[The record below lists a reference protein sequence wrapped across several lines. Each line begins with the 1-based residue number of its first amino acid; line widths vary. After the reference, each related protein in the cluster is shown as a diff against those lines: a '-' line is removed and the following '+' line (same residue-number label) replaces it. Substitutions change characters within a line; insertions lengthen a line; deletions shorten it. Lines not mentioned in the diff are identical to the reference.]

1 MFWSREFGSR
11 RFRLSTDWFSRMSR
25 LPAAEDYV
33 KLYTDGACSGNPGPG
48 GWAFIL
54 EHPASG
60 KILERF
66 GADPHTTNN
75 RMEIEGALRGLEILK
90 RPCRV
95 ELVTDSQYLAK
106 GINEW
111 LPGWRANGYRR
122 REGNKL
128 KPLVNDDLWRA
139 VDSLLARHQV
149 RVVHVRGHAGHP
161 QNERCDQL
169 AVAAY
174 KSLGRRSASSAA
186 QDVNQP
192 GRQARSPERSVQQRS
207 WSSPELAE
215 SKTISQSESPEI
227 SAKPAEAELPAQ
239 RPPDFE
245 SIATAPIEP
254 VPAGSAKKP
263 RSKAASPR
271 TPRARKT
278 ATPAAADPLA
288 SAVPEVPAAEPVK
301 AIEQVVEHS
310 EAAPKRRTAPK
321 ARSAPK
327 KRTPAKRQPEIDF
340 PDPDHEPREPARWD
354 PDDSDA

>member
-1 MFWSREFGSR
+1 
-11 RFRLSTDWFSRMSR
+11 MSR

-54 EHPASG
+54 EHPATG
-60 KILERF
+60 KVLERF
-66 GADPHTTNN
+66 GAEAHTTNN

-139 VDSLLARHQV
+139 VDALLARHQV

-174 KSLGRRSASSAA
+174 KSLGRKSASGSTPAGTGPRPPVAPVTSVQERSWPSDHISEPELPSIPSVRPVVDSVKSAQSHLISSEREELVEEIESRTKPKLAEKKAAGSAA
-186 QDVNQP
+186 PKKPRAQASRSKKASTPKAAEAQTPVVTPPSLPAVSLP
-192 GRQARSPERSVQQRS
+192 GE
-207 WSSPELAE
+207 E
-215 SKTISQSESPEI
+215 TT
-227 SAKPAEAELPAQ
+227 SAKPRKVA
-239 RPPDFE
+239 
-245 SIATAPIEP
+245 
-254 VPAGSAKKP
+254 KP
-263 RSKAASPR
+263 R
-271 TPRARKT
+271 
-278 ATPAAADPLA
+278 AT
-288 SAVPEVPAAEPVK
+288 
-301 AIEQVVEHS
+301 
-310 EAAPKRRTAPK
+310 
-321 ARSAPK
+321 PK
-327 KRTPAKRQPEIDF
+327 KRTTAKRQPEIEF
-340 PDPDHEPREPARWD
+340 PDSDGDAHEPARWD
-354 PDDSDA
+354 PDEV

>member
-1 MFWSREFGSR
+1 
-11 RFRLSTDWFSRMSR
+11 MSR
-25 LPAAEDYV
+25 LPAAEDFV

-60 KILERF
+60 KVLERF
-66 GADPHTTNN
+66 GAEPNTTNN

-128 KPLVNDDLWRA
+128 KPLQNDDLWRA
-139 VDSLLARHQV
+139 VDNLLARHQV

-174 KSLGRRSASSAA
+174 KSLGRRSAAASS
-186 QDVNQP
+186 QRP
-192 GRQARSPERSVQQRS
+192 GRMIEPTVSIDPALHAKAEPVDSGQPPERQ
-207 WSSPELAE
+207 A
-215 SKTISQSESPEI
+215 PEI
-227 SAKPAEAELPAQ
+227 AVSFEADRPEVRTKAVSERPEIEVDSGVSAPVESVPIPAETRTP
-239 RPPDFE
+239 
-245 SIATAPIEP
+245 
-254 VPAGSAKKP
+254 K
-263 RSKAASPR
+263 PR
-271 TPRARKT
+271 TPRTRKAASEKIPASRRAEPAEPT
-278 ATPAAADPLA
+278 SEAGSALLAGESVETPAPRAAAKP
-288 SAVPEVPAAEPVK
+288 
-301 AIEQVVEHS
+301 
-310 EAAPKRRTAPK
+310 
-321 ARSAPK
+321 RSAPK
-327 KRTPAKRQPEIDF
+327 KRTATPKRPKPSIQPEIDF
-340 PDPDHEPREPARWD
+340 TDSTDEPREPARWD
-354 PDDSDA
+354 PDDAID

>member
-1 MFWSREFGSR
+1 
-11 RFRLSTDWFSRMSR
+11 MSR

-54 EHPASG
+54 EHPATG

-174 KSLGRRSASSAA
+174 KSLGRRSPAA
-186 QDVNQP
+186 P
-192 GRQARSPERSVQQRS
+192 
-207 WSSPELAE
+207 
-215 SKTISQSESPEI
+215 SESP
-227 SAKPAEAELPAQ
+227 KTTRPHVPAEPAMQHRTWSPAEPGGPSAVSGTGSMAASVRPAEVEM
-239 RPPDFE
+239 PTA
-245 SIATAPIEP
+245 SIPNIEP
-254 VPAGSAKKP
+254 VSSTTEEPAAAAAPKKSRAKT
-263 RSKAASPR
+263 ASPR
-271 TPRARKT
+271 TTRARK
-278 ATPAAADPLA
+278 PAAPPA
-288 SAVPEVPAAEPVK
+288 SESHAPVESQAAMPEAAPSKK
-301 AIEQVVEHS
+301 AGEAEVEV
-310 EAAPKRRTAPK
+310 APKRRAAPK
-321 ARSAPK
+321 SRTAPK
-327 KRTPAKRQPEIDF
+327 KRATAKRQPEIEF
-340 PDPDHEPREPARWD
+340 PDPDLEPREPSRWD
-354 PDDSDA
+354 PDEMDH

>member
-1 MFWSREFGSR
+1 
-11 RFRLSTDWFSRMSR
+11 MSR
-25 LPAAEDYV
+25 LPAAEDFV

-60 KILERF
+60 KVIERF
-66 GADPHTTNN
+66 GAEPNTTNN

-128 KPLVNDDLWRA
+128 KPLQNDDQWRA
-139 VDSLLARHQV
+139 VDALLARHQV

-174 KSLGRRSASSAA
+174 KTLGRRAAAGTAAAQARPARAIEPASAVEPDLRSKSQPIEVEEPAQQITRDLPATFEPDRPGISSRASDRAGIETASS
-186 QDVNQP
+186 
-192 GRQARSPERSVQQRS
+192 S
-207 WSSPELAE
+207 
-215 SKTISQSESPEI
+215 
-227 SAKPAEAELPAQ
+227 
-239 RPPDFE
+239 F
-245 SIATAPIEP
+245 EP
-254 VPAGSAKKP
+254 VESAPEPATP
-263 RSKAASPR
+263 RPRKPR
-271 TPRARKT
+271 TPRPRKAAIDIQPASHQVDPANLDSAT
-278 ATPAAADPLA
+278 VAGPGASEQADTPAPRAAARP
-288 SAVPEVPAAEPVK
+288 
-301 AIEQVVEHS
+301 
-310 EAAPKRRTAPK
+310 
-321 ARSAPK
+321 RSAPK
-327 KRTPAKRQPEIDF
+327 KRAAAPKRSKSVIQPEIDF
-340 PDPDHEPREPARWD
+340 TDPVVDPREPARWD
-354 PDDSDA
+354 PDDAID

>member
-1 MFWSREFGSR
+1 
-11 RFRLSTDWFSRMSR
+11 MSR

-139 VDSLLARHQV
+139 VDTLLARHQV

-174 KSLGRRSASSAA
+174 KSLGRRTASSAA
-186 QDVNQP
+186 PDVVQP
-192 GRQARSPERSVQQRS
+192 VRPVRSPDSIGQG
-207 WSSPELAE
+207 SSGASTDFGELRTK
-215 SKTISQSESPEI
+215 SKPESPVA
-227 SAKPAEAELPAQ
+227 SAKPAEVETPAQ
-239 RPPDFE
+239 PIPDFE
-245 SIATAPIEP
+245 PVASAPIEP
-254 VPAGSAKKP
+254 APAEPAKKP

-278 ATPAAADPLA
+278 VTPAAVEPAA
-288 SAVPEVPAAEPVK
+288 SASPEAPAAESVKETKPVEGH
-301 AIEQVVEHS
+301 A
-310 EAAPKRRTAPK
+310 EAAPKRRATPK
-321 ARSAPK
+321 TRSAPK

-340 PDPDHEPREPARWD
+340 PDPENEPREPARWD
-354 PDDSDA
+354 PDDTDA